1 VAEPEHKSEV
11 AQIMQYIT
19 HEYNASR
26 NDLHRIVYET
36 PQYYTSNA
44 KMECWGDLKDALA
57 SRIGTPS
64 ALKIILVVM
73 QQVDM

>member
-1 VAEPEHKSEV
+1 MAEPEHRSEA
-11 AQIMQYIT
+11 AQLMQYIT

-26 NDLHRIVYET
+26 NDLHKVVYET
-36 PQYYTSNA
+36 HHYYTSNV

-57 SRIGTPS
+57 SRIGTAS
-64 ALKIILVVM
+64 ALKIILVLM